1 MEEGIMG
8 TMTSPPPVRV
18 EIAVSSDLCTRCGR
32 CVVTC
37 PRGLLVREGEQIRPV
52 HDLSLCL
59 LCGHCVA
66 VCEPNAIR
74 HSGVPIEQA
83 PLLGELELND
93 QLLERFLR
101 RRRSIRRFKRDPVE
115 PAKLERLLDIARYA
129 PTGGNVQ
136 GVHYMILTGGEVRQ
150 LEVATADFYRQ
161 LIRRLESPVG
171 RVMVRLVV
179 GAEALERLLQGVPD
193 LKRDVGR
200 VERGEKGYCH
210 NAPLVIVIHGGK
222 EYPTIPEDCC
232 FATYHLILAAETLGL
247 GSCLIG
253 FITAA
258 AARSK
263 TIRDLVEL
271 PDGHHIYAALAVGYP
286 TERFFRLVPRNPPN
300 VRQRA

>member
-1 MEEGIMG
+1 MG
-8 TMTSPPPVRV
+8 ATKSPTSQSVQ
-18 EIAVSSDLCTRCGR
+18 IAISAELCTRCGR
-32 CVVTC
+32 CIVTC
-37 PRGLLVREGEQIRPV
+37 PRCLLIREAEEIHPV
-52 HDLSLCL
+52 NDLSLCL

-74 HSGVPIEQA
+74 HSGVPIDLA
-83 PLLGELELND
+83 PLLGEIEVND
-93 QLLERFLR
+93 QMLERFLR
-101 RRRSIRRFKRDPVE
+101 RRRSIRRFKPQPVE

-136 GVHYMILTGGEVRQ
+136 GVHYTILTGGEVRQ
-150 LEVATADFYRQ
+150 LEVATARFYRQ

>member
-1 MEEGIMG
+1 MMG
-8 TMTSPPPVRV
+8 KIDPAPARTI
-18 EIAVSSDLCTRCGR
+18 EITISNDLCTRCGR
-32 CVVTC
+32 CLITC
-37 PRGLLVREGEQIRPV
+37 PRCLLVRDGERIRPV
-52 HDLSLCL
+52 DDLSNCL
-59 LCGHCVA
+59 ICGHCVA
-66 VCEPNAIR
+66 VCDPDAIR
-74 HSGVPIEQA
+74 HSHVPVDAA
-83 PLLGELELND
+83 PLIGELEFND
-93 QLLERFLR
+93 QVLERFLR

-136 GVHYMILTGGEVRQ
+136 GVHYTILTGGEIRQ
-150 LEVATADFYRQ
+150 LEVAPADFYRQ

>member
-1 MEEGIMG
+1 MG
-8 TMTSPPPVRV
+8 TMKSPPPKRV
-18 EIAVSSDLCTRCGR
+18 EIAISSDLCTLCGR
-32 CVVTC
+32 CVFTC

-150 LEVATADFYRQ
+150 LEVATARFYRQ
-161 LIRRLESPVG
+161 LVRRLESPVG

-263 TIRDLVEL
+263 TIRDLVDL
-271 PDGHHIYAALAVGYP
+271 PDGHHIYAALAVGHP

>member
-1 MEEGIMG
+1 MG
-8 TMTSPPPVRV
+8 TMKSPPPKRV
-18 EIAVSSDLCTRCGR
+18 EIAISSDLCTRCGR
-32 CVVTC
+32 CVFTC
-37 PRGLLVREGEQIRPV
+37 PRGLIAREGEQIRPI

-74 HSGVPIEQA
+74 HSGVPMEQA

-93 QLLERFLR
+93 QMLERFLR

-150 LEVATADFYRQ
+150 LEVATARFYRQ

>member
-1 MEEGIMG
+1 MG
-8 TMTSPPPVRV
+8 TMKSPPPKRV
-18 EIAVSSDLCTRCGR
+18 EIAISSDLCTRCGR
-32 CVVTC
+32 CVFTC
-37 PRGLLVREGEQIRPV
+37 PRGLIAREGEQIRPI

-136 GVHYMILTGGEVRQ
+136 GVHYTILTGGEVRQ

-179 GAEALERLLQGVPD
+179 GAAALERLLQGVPD

-200 VERGEKGYCH
+200 VESGEKGYCH

-271 PDGHHIYAALAVGYP
+271 PDGHRIYAALAVGYP